1 MDYTNLSEALA
12 FLQAGELVAFPT
24 ETVYGLG
31 ADATSIQAVSKIFQ
45 AKGRPATN
53 PLIVHVSDAHMAR
66 RYTVGWSERADLLA
80 KAFWP
85 GPLTFILLKTGDIP
99 DIVTAGRNTVGLRA
113 PDHPIALELIKRFG
127 RPLAAPSAN
136 RSNRVSPTTAEHVR
150 EELGTSV
157 AMVLDGG
164 PCRVGIESTVL
175 DLTTDLPTL
184 LRPGAITAAM
194 IEEVIETSVYL
205 STGQTVSESVS
216 AVSPGQQAVHYAPRT
231 PAYRFE
237 PHDREKIDP
246 TDAAILPITLDAD
259 AYARQLYARLRLL
272 DQQNL
277 RAIFIEMPPDT
288 PEWHAVRDRI
298 FRATQPLESS
308 GKLRDSCR

>member
-1 MDYTNLSEALA
+1 MLEEKELYLDSSDLSRAVE
-12 FLQAGELVAFPT
+12 FLQSGELVAFPT

-31 ADATSIQAVSKIFQ
+31 ADATSVHAVSKIFQ
-45 AKGRPATN
+45 AKGRPPTN
-53 PLIVHVSDAHMAR
+53 PLIVHVNHARMAQ
-66 RYTVGWSERADLLA
+66 RYTVGWSERAELLS

-85 GPLTFILLKTGDIP
+85 GPLTFILPKTPEIP

-113 PDHPIALELIKRFG
+113 PDHPIALELINRFG
-127 RPLAAPSAN
+127 KPLAAPSAN
-136 RSNRVSPTTAEHVR
+136 RSNRISPTTAEHVR
-150 EELGTSV
+150 EELGMAV
-157 AMVLDGG
+157 AMILDGG

-205 STGQTVSESVS
+205 STGQTVSESES
-216 AVSPGQQAVHYAPRT
+216 AVSPGQQMIHYAPKT

-277 RAIFIEMPPDT
+277 KAIFIELPPDT

-298 FRATQPLESS
+298 LRATRPL
-308 GKLRDSCR
+308 GR